1 MKTIQMTLQ
10 PQLVRKLKILG
21 LICLFTTT
29 IGIIYQKLDD
39 GFINSEGVIVG
50 LFLGLGFGILELFL
64 LKKLSLQLK
73 KLPFH
78 LMAITKTVLYTSI
91 IFFATNFLG
100 LIYGYF
106 EGKTLEEFYASLV
119 DHERMTQIL
128 VSLVMFTI
136 IILFL
141 QISRLLGDGVLLKVL
156 SGKYHKPVEE
166 ERVFMFLDLK
176 SSTTIAEKIGHEKF
190 YALLNSFFHE
200 ITEPVLMTKAEIYQY
215 VGDEIVFTWKKE
227 DGIED
232 ANCLRLFFLIKK
244 AVETKREK
252 YLYEY
257 GTFPQFKAGVHFGKV
272 IGGQIGDLKRE
283 IVFNGDVL
291 NTTARI
297 QELCNT
303 YHEELLI
310 SRRLLY
316 QLKLPK
322 NYNQN
327 YIGEVK
333 LKGKET
339 EFTLYGI
346 TEKVELKL
354 I

>member
-21 LICLFTTT
+21 LICLFTMT

-39 GFINSEGVIVG
+39 GFISSAGVMIG

-91 IFFATNFLG
+91 IFFSINFLG

-106 EGKTLEEFYASLV
+106 EGKTLEEFYSSLV
-119 DHERMTQIL
+119 THERMTQIL
-128 VSLVMFTI
+128 VSLVMYTI

-141 QISRLLGDGVLLKVL
+141 QISKLLGDGVLLKVL

-176 SSTTIAEKIGHEKF
+176 SSTTIAEKIGHKKF

-200 ITEPVLMTKAEIYQY
+200 ITEPVLMTKAKIYQY
-215 VGDEIVFTWKKE
+215 VGDEIVFTWKRE

-232 ANCLRLFFLIKK
+232 ANCLRIFFMIKN
-244 AVETKREK
+244 AVEAKREE

-257 GTFPQFKAGVHFGKV
+257 GTIPQFKAGVHFGKV
-272 IGGQIGDLKRE
+272 IVGQIGDIKRE

-346 TEKVELKL
+346 TEKVELT
-354 I
+354 